1 MKTNSCPCGSGKT
14 LTHCCGPLL
23 AGEVNAAT
31 AEALMRSRY
40 SAFTRQDAAYL
51 LRTWHE
57 QTRPAM
63 LDLNEAPPPKWIG
76 LNVIAAQVI
85 DENHAEVEFV
95 ARYKLGGRAHR
106 LHETSRFV
114 REQGLWYYVDGLIDG
129 QPISTSGSA
138 ADH

>member
-23 AGEVNAAT
+23 AGDSSAAT

-40 SAFTRQDAAYL
+40 SAFTLQDAAYL

-63 LDLNEAPPPKWIG
+63 LDLNETPSPKWIG

-85 DENHAEVEFV
+85 DEDHAVVEFV

>member
-1 MKTNSCPCGSGKT
+1 
-14 LTHCCGPLL
+14 
-23 AGEVNAAT
+23 
-31 AEALMRSRY
+31 MRSRY
-40 SAFTRQDAAYL
+40 SAFTLQDAAYL

-63 LDLNEAPPPKWIG
+63 LDLNETPSPKWIG

-85 DENHAEVEFV
+85 DEDHAVVEFV